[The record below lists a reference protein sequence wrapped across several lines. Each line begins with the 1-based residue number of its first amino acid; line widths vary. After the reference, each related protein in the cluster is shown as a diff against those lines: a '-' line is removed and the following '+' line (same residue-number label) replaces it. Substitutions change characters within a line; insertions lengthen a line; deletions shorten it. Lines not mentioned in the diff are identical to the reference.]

1 MKGKVAKKFLAV
13 ASAVVLV
20 VSGVVGD
27 YCTAYAAVS
36 ITEAGEYFLQMMCS
50 AIGVYI
56 DKSNIGLVLNA
67 IHHVAD
73 QQALIGS
80 PEFQEQVDYMLSL
93 SPADRID
100 EMFSNSF
107 LKNLCGVFSEST
119 VNEDGHGGGG
129 ISFNPAIDGNSDFPQ
144 FPEFAS
150 QFLPNGYEYGF
161 STTGHDWYFIK
172 KPTAMYVYR
181 YQNNNSIALVTLP
194 YPYNTNFSKG
204 WLVHGFL
211 SDGVLIRDNRDYN
224 TTFEIPVDSLNTFEI
239 PLFDTAENANIYI
252 NTGKISGLLNNVI
265 PIIVPV
271 QRVWIDAY
279 DDAALHVPVITA
291 PISIPVDVA
300 DMNENLKSVSLS
312 EDKAALYKALAAAGI
327 AINIDI
333 DVPDETDKP
342 TDAEIPD
349 DGSVSVGK
357 SLSDILAA
365 ITGLADKVAAIPS
378 DIAAFFTPDMT
389 AVSESFDSLKDSLM
403 LKFGGL
409 LQLADV
415 FNRSYKFD
423 TVIPVI
429 KIPIPDNETLRT
441 IFDQKTELVI
451 LDLTPFASDFQNFR
465 SLLTAML
472 YVAFAFWFLDEFDV
486 KIHIG

>member
-1 MKGKVAKKFLAV
+1 MIMVNGKFVKKCLAV
-13 ASAVVLV
+13 ASAAVLV
-20 VSGVVGD
+20 VSVVAGD
-27 YCTAYAAVS
+27 YCTTYAAVAPS
-36 ITEAGEYFLQMMCS
+36 IEVGEGLSYLFEMLSSSLGASVSKAAVPSLYLAVDAYSKTSDPAYMAQLREYYEDDALVRSEPIDTGFCNWLLGAIKDVFVSSGDYGTDVTEYTVPVYGGATYFDVETRFSFTYTNGGVDSYDVVAPSGVYLVPICGDKAYNVQASSPKKGICIYLVSGSPFS
-50 AIGVYI
+50 ATVNSSAREASNIKFLGSNAYCVNIHVSSMDPSAVDKVFDLPYPWIPIGYNPVASDTVDVSIYI
-56 DKSNIGLVLNA
+56 DKALAA
-67 IHHVAD
+67 IQA
-73 QQALIGS
+73 QAL
-80 PEFQEQVDYMLSL
+80 VKT
-93 SPADRID
+93 PA
-100 EMFSNSF
+100 
-107 LKNLCGVFSEST
+107 
-119 VNEDGHGGGG
+119 
-129 ISFNPAIDGNSDFPQ
+129 
-144 FPEFAS
+144 
-150 QFLPNGYEYGF
+150 
-161 STTGHDWYFIK
+161 
-172 KPTAMYVYR
+172 
-181 YQNNNSIALVTLP
+181 
-194 YPYNTNFSKG
+194 
-204 WLVHGFL
+204 
-211 SDGVLIRDNRDYN
+211 
-224 TTFEIPVDSLNTFEI
+224 
-239 PLFDTAENANIYI
+239 
-252 NTGKISGLLNNVI
+252 
-265 PIIVPV
+265 
-271 QRVWIDAY
+271 
-279 DDAALHVPVITA
+279 ITA
-291 PISIPVDVA
+291 PISVPADSAAMEDNAKAVA
-300 DMNENLKSVSLS
+300 AADNA
-312 EDKAALYKALAAAGI
+312 DALYKALAAAGI
-327 AINIDI
+327 AIDIGI

>member
-13 ASAVVLV
+13 ASAAVLV

-27 YCTAYAAVS
+27 YCTAYAAVAPTVDVGEGLTYLFQMLS
-36 ITEAGEYFLQMMCS
+36 SSLGSSVAKSSVPSLYLAVDAYSKTSDPAYMAQLREYYKDDALVRSEPIDTGFCNWLMGAIKDVFVSGGDYGTEGADIEYKVS
-50 AIGVYI
+50 VPVYG
-56 DKSNIGLVLNA
+56 DATYMPEQTSFDFHYNSGASRLTFTVPADCYVLPYASVDGGKLTFVIGLM
-67 IHHVAD
+67 
-73 QQALIGS
+73 S
-80 PEFQEQVDYMLSL
+80 SK
-93 SPADRID
+93 
-100 EMFSNSF
+100 SF
-107 LKNLCGVFSEST
+107 TCSWYSYATKQTYER
-119 VNEDGHGGGG
+119 
-129 ISFNPAIDGNSDFPQ
+129 NSDIQ
-144 FPEFAS
+144 S
-150 QFLPNGYEYGF
+150 LDGRLMHYYRLYEGSSVSGTLDDYL
-161 STTGHDWYFIK
+161 SSLTIPYPISRVWYN
-172 KPTAMYVYR
+172 P
-181 YQNNNSIALVTLP
+181 LVT
-194 YPYNTNFSKG
+194 TDVS
-204 WLVHGFL
+204 
-211 SDGVLIRDNRDYN
+211 I
-224 TTFEIPVDSLNTFEI
+224 
-239 PLFDTAENANIYI
+239 
-252 NTGKISGLLNNVI
+252 LLDKALAVI
-265 PIIVPV
+265 QAQAIVKTP
-271 QRVWIDAY
+271 A
-279 DDAALHVPVITA
+279 ITA
-291 PISIPVDVA
+291 PISVPADTAAMEENAKAVA
-300 DMNENLKSVSLS
+300 AADNA
-312 EDKAALYKALAAAGI
+312 DALYKALAAAGI
-327 AINIDI
+327 AIDIGI

-357 SLSDILAA
+357 SLSEILAA

-429 KIPIPDNETLRT
+429 KIPVPDNETLRT

-451 LDLTPFASDFQNFR
+451 LDLTPFASEFQNFR

>member
-27 YCTAYAAVS
+27 YCTAYAAVAPAVDVGEGLTYLFQMLS
-36 ITEAGEYFLQMMCS
+36 SSLGSSVAKSSVPSLYLAVDAYSKTSDPAYMAQLREYYKDDALVRSEPIDTGFCNWLLGAIKDVFLSGGDYGTDATEYTVPVYGDATYFEVATTFEVFKNSTKWKIVAPPDTYLLPIAGEKGYNAASNNPSSGVGLYLVSDSPFDVRSDSKIYSAGYAYFFGAYSYVYSINS
-50 AIGVYI
+50 ASGEVSELIKIYDIPYPWVSFPYNPVASDTVDVSIYI
-56 DKSNIGLVLNA
+56 DKALAA
-67 IHHVAD
+67 IQA
-73 QQALIGS
+73 QAL
-80 PEFQEQVDYMLSL
+80 VKT
-93 SPADRID
+93 PA
-100 EMFSNSF
+100 
-107 LKNLCGVFSEST
+107 
-119 VNEDGHGGGG
+119 
-129 ISFNPAIDGNSDFPQ
+129 
-144 FPEFAS
+144 
-150 QFLPNGYEYGF
+150 
-161 STTGHDWYFIK
+161 
-172 KPTAMYVYR
+172 
-181 YQNNNSIALVTLP
+181 
-194 YPYNTNFSKG
+194 
-204 WLVHGFL
+204 
-211 SDGVLIRDNRDYN
+211 
-224 TTFEIPVDSLNTFEI
+224 
-239 PLFDTAENANIYI
+239 
-252 NTGKISGLLNNVI
+252 
-265 PIIVPV
+265 
-271 QRVWIDAY
+271 
-279 DDAALHVPVITA
+279 ITA
-291 PISIPVDVA
+291 PISVPADAAAMEDNAKAVA
-300 DMNENLKSVSLS
+300 AADNA
-312 EDKAALYKALAAAGI
+312 DALYKALAAAGI
-327 AINIDI
+327 TIDIGI

-429 KIPIPDNETLRT
+429 RIPIPDNETLRT
-441 IFDQKTELVI
+441 IFDHKTELVI